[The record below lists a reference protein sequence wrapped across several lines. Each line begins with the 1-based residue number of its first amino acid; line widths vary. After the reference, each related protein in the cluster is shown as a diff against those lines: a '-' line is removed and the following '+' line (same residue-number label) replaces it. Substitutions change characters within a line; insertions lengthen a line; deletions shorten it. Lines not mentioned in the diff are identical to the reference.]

1 MGLVLVT
8 VAGLYFFQ
16 GSEEFEEATYTL
28 PATQLTIDPA
38 RIVRVDITRP
48 AGFVRLERL
57 RGEWKLTEP
66 VFASI
71 DQDRLRELQQGLAG
85 FRLIGLVST
94 NPRKQRVL
102 QVDEQGT
109 GVVLVGDDGRSLSL
123 VVGKA
128 APTRGNA
135 FIRPALSDTV
145 YLAHGLTPAI
155 INRDVI
161 DWRLRTVLRLS
172 PDAVHGLTITSG
184 SGRHILEKREQA
196 WASKSGPVSSELMNA
211 ALNALTGLQAS
222 AFVDT
227 SMMIRNRPRYDLDV
241 AAEPPL
247 HLELYSLGAA
257 DTNYLLKTSLSSA
270 IVVVPPALVRGLDR
284 IVASIAP
291 PPPPPVVRTVTP
303 APQPPVAGTTTGRVN
318 PPAATVNRPAVPDRV
333 PAVTDRRMPGS
344 AQPQPGSRRQPARR
358 PDAVTKQLEDSG
370 NLTVHI
376 VKRGESIISIA
387 RKYGVA
393 VDQLK
398 QWNGLQGEN
407 VVPGMEMYV
416 FVKPAR

>member
-1 MGLVLVT
+1 MKRTGYVAMGLVLVT

-172 PDAVHGLTITSG
+172 PDTWTHDYLRFRTS
-184 SGRHILEKREQA
+184 HTRE
-196 WASKSGPVSSELMNA
+196 
-211 ALNALTGLQAS
+211 T
-222 AFVDT
+222 
-227 SMMIRNRPRYDLDV
+227 
-241 AAEPPL
+241 
-247 HLELYSLGAA
+247 
-257 DTNYLLKTSLSSA
+257 
-270 IVVVPPALVRGLDR
+270 
-284 IVASIAP
+284 
-291 PPPPPVVRTVTP
+291 
-303 APQPPVAGTTTGRVN
+303 
-318 PPAATVNRPAVPDRV
+318 
-333 PAVTDRRMPGS
+333 
-344 AQPQPGSRRQPARR
+344 
-358 PDAVTKQLEDSG
+358 
-370 NLTVHI
+370 
-376 VKRGESIISIA
+376 
-387 RKYGVA
+387 
-393 VDQLK
+393 
-398 QWNGLQGEN
+398 
-407 VVPGMEMYV
+407 
-416 FVKPAR
+416 